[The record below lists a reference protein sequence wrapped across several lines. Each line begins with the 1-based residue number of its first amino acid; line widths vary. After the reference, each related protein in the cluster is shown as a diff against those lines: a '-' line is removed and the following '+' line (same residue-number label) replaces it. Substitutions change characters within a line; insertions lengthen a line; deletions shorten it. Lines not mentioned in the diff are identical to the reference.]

1 MTNAELAEQILLML
15 GIRADRNNI
24 LSVMHIRKDLL
35 VAINQSLNSMVEY
48 LNDLEALRDNNE
60 GR

>member
-35 VAINQSLNSMVEY
+35 VSINQSLNSMVEY

>member
-1 MTNAELAEQILLML
+1 MINAELAEQILLML